1 MATPG
6 TGPAAP
12 KSDYNDHVGGGQP
25 SGGPHGTPATD
36 RHVDAG
42 QGTDRPPTVTTKGV
56 DRTDAVKAPNDQGTT
71 NTREQN
77 AMVAKRYRGV
87 G

>member
-1 MATPG
+1 MATPA
-6 TGPAAP
+6 TGPTSP
-12 KSDYNDHVGGGQP
+12 KGDYDDHVGGGAP

-36 RHVDAG
+36 RHIDIG
-42 QGTDRPPTVTTKGV
+42 QRTDRPPTVSTKSV

-77 AMVAKRYRGV
+77 DMVAKRYKGV